1 MDKLPDSIRAL
12 YPFQS
17 HWLKTPVGNMH
28 YVDEGSGEAVIML
41 HGNPTWSFFY
51 RDLIKDLSAT
61 HRCIAPDHIGCGLS
75 DKPQKW
81 SYRLQDHIDHVL
93 ALIEKLG
100 LESFSLVVHDW
111 GGAIGM
117 GVAEALPER
126 VKRIVV
132 MNTAAFRSQ
141 RIPLRIAACKVFV
154 IGEWL
159 VRGFNAFAWPAT
171 WMAASKPLPKDVKA
185 GYLFPYDNWANRIAT
200 HRFVADIP
208 LRPSHPSY
216 ATLVRIEAG
225 LAQFKDRPMLI
236 LWGQKDFCF
245 NDLFLHE
252 WRERFPEARTKL
264 FPEANH
270 YVLEDAGQDARRA
283 IFDFLKARSD

>member
-1 MDKLPDSIRAL
+1 MAELPPEIRAL
-12 YPFQS
+12 YPFES
-17 HWLKTPVGNMH
+17 HWLETPAGKLH

-51 RDLIKDLSAT
+51 RDLIKDLSPT

-75 DKPQKW
+75 DKPQDW
-81 SYRLQDHIDHVL
+81 SYRLQDHINHVL
-93 ALIEKLG
+93 ALIEHLG

-117 GVAEALPER
+117 GVAEALPDK
-126 VKRIVV
+126 VKRFVV
-132 MNTAAFRSQ
+132 MNTAAFRSKH
-141 RIPLRIAACKVFV
+141 IPWRIAACKVFV
-154 IGEWL
+154 VGEWL
-159 VRGFNAFAWPAT
+159 VRGFNGFAWPAT
-171 WMAASKPLPKDVKA
+171 WMAASKPLSKDVKA
-185 GYLFPYDNWANRIAT
+185 GYLFPYNNWANRIAT

-208 LRPSHPSY
+208 LRPNHPSY
-216 ATLVRIEAG
+216 DSLVRVEEG

-245 NDLFLHE
+245 NDLFLDE
-252 WRERFPEARTKL
+252 WRERFPEAQTKI

-270 YVLEDAGQDARRA
+270 YVLEDAGEEARQA
-283 IFDFLKARSD
+283 IAGFLSAP